1 MGEEP
6 PPVLVLGFV
15 VQRLRGLHPGLAQH
29 PVLGPLLEQGL
40 LGLAALLVLVL
51 GPEAGD
57 GLALGLGAGVGDG
70 VRLAARLLAPGA
82 DHTPARAL
90 DNQQSVLTLFL
101 LLILTLSHLLAPV
114 EAQLGEVEAVA
125 AGEGGH
131 RHGPGVPA
139 VQEACDDDDD
149 NDDDNDHNDDDVDI
163 TAAGHVEAAVAAVL
177 PPVLPAQ
184 LSRPLLGQ
192 GAALLG
198 IYLHVSFFDG
208 HFIDVIDSV

>member
-1 MGEEP
+1 MSQEHII
-6 PPVLVLGFV
+6 
-15 VQRLRGLHPGLAQH
+15 RLFCPQLSDVGLNAVHYP
-29 PVLGPLLEQGL
+29 
-40 LGLAALLVLVL
+40 
-51 GPEAGD
+51 
-57 GLALGLGAGVGDG
+57 
-70 VRLAARLLAPGA
+70 
-82 DHTPARAL
+82 
-90 DNQQSVLTLFL
+90 
-101 LLILTLSHLLAPV
+101 SHLLTPV

-139 VQEACDDDDD
+139 VQETCNDGNDD
-149 NDDDNDHNDDDVDI
+149 NDYGNDDDI

-192 GAALLG
+192 GAALLW

-208 HFIDVIDSV
+208 HFIDVIDTVL

>member
-1 MGEEP
+1 M
-6 PPVLVLGFV
+6 
-15 VQRLRGLHPGLAQH
+15 
-29 PVLGPLLEQGL
+29 
-40 LGLAALLVLVL
+40 
-51 GPEAGD
+51 
-57 GLALGLGAGVGDG
+57 
-70 VRLAARLLAPGA
+70 
-82 DHTPARAL
+82 
-90 DNQQSVLTLFL
+90 
-101 LLILTLSHLLAPV
+101 
-114 EAQLGEVEAVA
+114 A

-139 VQEACDDDDD
+139 VQEACNDGNDDDDH
-149 NDDDNDHNDDDVDI
+149 NDDDDVDI